1 MNRFDGKVALLTGA
15 GSGIGRAT
23 TLRLLAEGASVLAV
37 DINAESLS
45 ETVALAG
52 IDANVQS
59 HIADVSDPTA
69 CQGAVGECLARF
81 GRLDVLGNIAGVV
94 LMAHFTEMTVE
105 QYQRI
110 MRINVDGPLYMAQ
123 AAIPHLLQR
132 DGNIVNIA
140 SNAGLMGMAYNVAYS
155 MSKGAIVQLTRSLAM
170 EAMEEAE
177 RAVML
182 ADFAK
187 PTLMD
192 GLLERRLATAPTHN
206 VPIVGLVKR
215 QMTTYLPAGLQE
227 MVYALKPG
235 ERTPA
240 FVLRTVQHVD
250 LVNTYVRLSSEA
262 GISPSYGI
270 VRVTAPLA
278 YVESAHAHD
287 MPQYLSGLAAYLYRL
302 RHRDLAY
309 SRAGISVDPIV
320 RVEDHLHAI
329 LPNLDALIPRLHRMF
344 RQPGSDV

>member
-52 IDANVQS
+52 IDAKIQS

-170 EAMEEAE
+170 EY
-177 RAVML
+177 V
-182 ADFAK
+182 K
-187 PTLMD
+187 T
-192 GLLERRLATAPTHN
+192 GLRVNAIAPAGVATN
-206 VPIVGLVKR
+206 LVKGVVFPDNIDFELVKPYIGFR
-215 QMTTYLPAGLQE
+215 GAATPEEIAGLF
-227 MVYALKPG
+227 AHI
-235 ERTPA
+235 A
-240 FVLRTVQHVD
+240 
-250 LVNTYVRLSSEA
+250 SSDASNMHGSIVSTDA
-262 GISPSYGI
+262 G
-270 VRVTAPLA
+270 VTA
-278 YVESAHAHD
+278 S
-287 MPQYLSGLAAYLYRL
+287 
-302 RHRDLAY
+302 
-309 SRAGISVDPIV
+309 
-320 RVEDHLHAI
+320 
-329 LPNLDALIPRLHRMF
+329 
-344 RQPGSDV
+344 